1 MDYVDTL
8 GRGNGLISLP
18 ALTSAVNRMASCK
31 YCYRDQMENE
41 FESFLQYCNVKR
53 DEVVKEGRAMSLME
67 EASHLRDNLDIKK
80 WYNEWK
86 QKREV
91 KSGPIHVAEHTVG
104 LATELAFSCDWCT
117 LLGKMTDG
125 DGKITASR

>member
-1 MDYVDTL
+1 
-8 GRGNGLISLP
+8 
-18 ALTSAVNRMASCK
+18 
-31 YCYRDQMENE
+31 MENG
-41 FESFLQYCNVKR
+41 FESFLQYCDVKR
-53 DEVVKEGRAMSLME
+53 DKVVKEGRAMSLME
-67 EASHLRDNLDIKK
+67 EASHLRDILDIKK

-104 LATELAFSCDWCT
+104 LATELTFSCDWCT